1 MQRALFAVLLAV
13 ALPLCADTA
22 EDDSIAAQLHAR
34 GVRIE
39 QPRAILW
46 YRAADMHASTA
57 REFAERLSSGVE
69 EIETVL
75 GTKYERAKIE
85 CFVHADAGMSHAY
98 MGVKPYFF
106 VTPERVNAREVPYR
120 HELTHLVAWWSCDK
134 ALWLQEGFADYV
146 SSEARRRFRHEPE
159 YDVNVFNPM
168 DEDVDVVASRA
179 GAVAEK
185 VLPLIGVD
193 AMPTSL
199 RHRRAFNAIFNDREV
214 TAPAFYNLSHSYT
227 RFLVKR
233 IGLEKVEAAC
243 RTRYPSGTIGEALRS
258 EWLHSTERRV
268 ATRRYNP
275 PRWPKK
281 PRSSP
286 ATNAARSLRSG
297 SDAVLTATPGTP
309 SPKKTHRLVRT
320 R

>member
-1 MQRALFAVLLAV
+1 VQRALFAFLLAV
-13 ALPLCADTA
+13 TLPLCADTA

-34 GVRIE
+34 GIRIE

-57 REFAERLSSGVE
+57 REFAERLSSGVD

-85 CFVHADAGMSHAY
+85 CFVHSDAGMSHAY

-106 VTPERVNAREVPYR
+106 VMPERVNAREVPYR

-146 SSEARRRFRHEPE
+146 SGEARRRFRHEPE
-159 YDVNVFNPM
+159 YDMNVFNPK
-168 DEDVDVVASRA
+168 DENID
-179 GAVAEK
+179 AVAAR
-185 VLPLIGVD
+185 VGAIATTVMPLIGVD

-199 RHRRAFNAIFNDREV
+199 RHRRAFNAIFADREI

-233 IGLEKVEAAC
+233 MGMAKVEAAC
-243 RTRYPSGTIGEALRS
+243 RTRYPSSTIGEALRS
-258 EWLHSTERRV
+258 EWVKSIH
-268 ATRRYNP
+268 NP
-275 PRWPKK
+275 
-281 PRSSP
+281 
-286 ATNAARSLRSG
+286 
-297 SDAVLTATPGTP
+297 
-309 SPKKTHRLVRT
+309 
-320 R
+320 

>member
-1 MQRALFAVLLAV
+1 VQRALFAVLLTV
-13 ALPLCADTA
+13 TLPLCAGTA

-46 YRAADMHASTA
+46 YRAADIHASTA
-57 REFAERLSSGVE
+57 REFAERLSSGVD

-98 MGVKPYFF
+98 VGTKPYFF

-120 HELTHLVAWWSCDK
+120 HELTHIVAWWSCDK

-159 YDVNVFNPM
+159 YDVNVFNPK
-168 DEDVDVVASRA
+168 DEDIDVVASRA

-258 EWLHSTERRV
+258 EWLHSLTRPS
-268 ATRRYNP
+268 ATLSRGGGRG
-275 PRWPKK
+275 
-281 PRSSP
+281 
-286 ATNAARSLRSG
+286 AG
-297 SDAVLTATPGTP
+297 GEGTP
-309 SPKKTHRLVRT
+309 QGVDR
-320 R
+320 